1 MSCAVRFFAQE
12 EIAVALH
19 GGDIAENN
27 RGRIRL
33 DWKKR
38 NYLKVKR

>member
-1 MSCAVRFFAQE
+1 MSCAVHAAAQK

-38 NYLKVKR
+38 NYRKVKR